1 MLLRTLSEV
10 TVVCVLVKL
19 RWPKE
24 KSIYD
29 KIIVMF
35 ANIID
40 VCCCLDLML
49 IYKIV
54 LHQVYCDMTP
64 GSEAWTLIARFSNK
78 DIAHWMND
86 SGYWWYDRTEAAGKT
101 TDPLTNAD
109 MISSVFWLV
118 SGNELKIT
126 RSDDTHHTPLLQ
138 TTGDC
143 LGGQTFRAKITSYG
157 DFKSGKAWEFDQ
169 CLGSCTVQYGGQYNT
184 TEGFI
189 NAGVNGTLQSFNRI
203 GFWCNSGWGSF
214 VLMIGGGGIRLGNC
228 TNCAGH
234 GLGVTAAKQ
243 PYFVREEGRPEKDF
257 ANDQWGYSTREYALN
272 LWIRG

>member
-1 MLLRTLSEV
+1 
-10 TVVCVLVKL
+10 
-19 RWPKE
+19 
-24 KSIYD
+24 
-29 KIIVMF
+29 
-35 ANIID
+35 
-40 VCCCLDLML
+40 
-49 IYKIV
+49 
-54 LHQVYCDMTP
+54 MTP
-64 GSEAWTLIARFSNK
+64 GSQAWTLIARFSNK
-78 DIAHWMND
+78 DTKHWMND

-143 LGGQTFRAKITSYG
+143 LGGQTFRAKIRSYG

-169 CLGSCTVQYGGQYNT
+169 CLGNCTVHYGGQYNA

-189 NAGVNGTLQSFNRI
+189 NAGLNGTLQSFNRI
-203 GFWCNSGWGSF
+203 GFWCNSGWSSS
-214 VLMIGGGGIRLGNC
+214 VLMIGGGERRLGNC

-243 PYFVREEGRPEKDF
+243 PYFVTEEGRPEKDF
-257 ANDQWGYSTREYALN
+257 ASNQWGSSTQAYALN